1 VVPQAPDGHPRA
13 GKATSAEELL
23 PDLFEPLTRGEG
35 IRVGW
40 IGNTGQGKTFAM
52 AWLIEEALAAG
63 LIDVVV
69 IVDDKNGSPPWQG
82 ARRIDPAHL
91 RSNPPD
97 EETEGDEV
105 VIYRGVAMDP
115 RSSVDIDEVAKQGWE
130 IALQRDDEGNRARVM
145 IIVDELRRAVSPAG
159 REWRAPAVA
168 RTLAE
173 GRAAGISMLW
183 GTQAPQRIPVE
194 AFDQSLLC
202 IFKTGHRGRAYLE
215 RGDLISQQ
223 VSAVI
228 AGLAPREF
236 IVVDDAG
243 DWDGVVYEIPL
254 RRRRP
259 PPVEEQP
266 EPLLPAV

>member
-1 VVPQAPDGHPRA
+1 MVSQAPHPHPRS

-23 PDLFEPLTRGEG
+23 PLLFEPLSKGEG

-40 IGNTGQGKTFAM
+40 IGNTGQGKTYAM
-52 AWLIEEALAAG
+52 AWLLGEALYSG
-63 LIDVVV
+63 GVDVALV
-69 IVDDKNGSPPWQG
+69 VDDKNGSPPWEG

-97 EETEGDEV
+97 EKEGEDV
-105 VIYRGVAMDP
+105 VVYRGVALNP
-115 RSSVDIDEVAKQGWE
+115 ATSVDIEEVAKQAWE
-130 IALQRDDEGNRARVM
+130 IALTEGRPRVM
-145 IIVDELRRAVSPAG
+145 LVVDELRRAVSPAG

-228 AGLAPREF
+228 ASLAPREF

-243 DWDGVVYEIPL
+243 DWDGVVYEIPF

-259 PPVEEQP
+259 PAPEEEQP